1 MTGQQIDRDRLRELA
16 ENATP
21 GPWEADLDRHGET
34 RGIWPTGPGEEQI
47 IGSYVA
53 ADGYDSQGW
62 TGGTD
67 ENLEFIAAARTAVP
81 QLLDQIDQQ
90 EAELDS
96 WMTRAYEAETR
107 LAGWMEHWNATA
119 RTGAVDEVAAILEA
133 NARADRAE
141 AERDQAR
148 AQVDR
153 VRALLDRPA
162 DGTEDMDSISAHYA
176 NGYEIALQDIRRA
189 LDGEQ

>member
-67 ENLEFIAAARTAVP
+67 EDLAFIAAARTAVP
-81 QLLDQIDQQ
+81 ALLDALDQAEAEVKRLSWKCGHLADKYAQDTDELRQ
-90 EAELDS
+90 EA
-96 WMTRAYEAETR
+96 
-107 LAGWMEHWNATA
+107 GQ
-119 RTGAVDEVAAILEA
+119 
-133 NARADRAE
+133 AE
-141 AERDQAR
+141 AERDNAR

-153 VRALLDRPA
+153 VRALLDRME
-162 DGTEDMDSISAHYA
+162 GG
-176 NGYEIALQDIRRA
+176 GYYTVTTTGIRRA